1 MSFAEFLST
10 AVDFIQIAVGAV
22 TLYQIFTAKKKK
34 KDLSEKQWENY
45 KKRFKRYIER
55 HPEIGI
61 IVVQP
66 EKKGLATKYSSREK

>member
-1 MSFAEFLST
+1 MSFAEYLST

-34 KDLSEKQWENY
+34 KDLSEKQWDNY
-45 KKRFKRYIER
+45 KKRFNRYIKS

-61 IVVQP
+61 IIIQP
-66 EKKGLATKYSSREK
+66 EKKGLPTKYSSKEM